1 MATVREYG
9 YYLKGNKLSIVERD
23 TAFDNDVSSKDYGPG
38 SNRAQWK
45 SPTADISKGLEL
57 QFTYLDSQI
66 VDEGSE
72 VMLSRYLSR
81 AIVYYLK
88 ARMFEDAGNN
98 NMRKA
103 NLKEFRKMLEKNESA
118 KISGPRMIAP
128 GPYAIR

>member
-9 YYLKGNKLSIVERD
+9 YYIKGNKLSLVERD
-23 TAFDNDVSSKDYGPG
+23 TAFDNDVNSKSYGPG
-38 SNRAQWK
+38 SDRSQWK
-45 SPTADISKGLEL
+45 SPLADISKGLEL
-57 QFTYLDSQI
+57 QFTYLDEQI

-72 VMLSRYLSR
+72 VLLPRYLSR

-98 NMRKA
+98 DMRKV
-103 NLKEFRKMLEKNESA
+103 NMIEFRKMLEKHETA
-118 KISGPRMIAP
+118 KVSGPRMISP

>member
-23 TAFDNDVSSKDYGPG
+23 TAFDNDVNSKDYGPG
-38 SNRAQWK
+38 ADRAQWK
-45 SPTADISKGLEL
+45 SPLADILKGLEL
-57 QFTYLDSQI
+57 QFTYLDEQI

-72 VMLSRYLSR
+72 VLLPRYLAR
-81 AIVYYLK
+81 AIVYYIR
-88 ARMFEDAGNN
+88 ARMFEDAGNH

-103 NLKEFRKMLEKNESA
+103 NMKEFKKMIEKHETA